1 MGKAGSSFLSVLAP
15 DSPAG
20 PVPFTVP
27 EQERSRAEQD
37 NRGVC
42 PQEAHSAG
50 SKLQIE
56 IKAVRAKFKVS

>member
-1 MGKAGSSFLSVLAP
+1 MGNAGSSFLSVSAP

-27 EQERSRAEQD
+27 EQDTERSRVEQD

-42 PQEAHSAG
+42 P
-50 SKLQIE
+50 
-56 IKAVRAKFKVS
+56 